1 MEFRFQCLITG
12 LSRPTAENHF
22 RLLRARF
29 LVVRRPSGGKN
40 LRSRVSAKPEVHVVK
55 SGLTARLLRLP
66 SPRRHPIGID
76 PTSLTDFGHLPE
88 TFVVGELRKQASWLE
103 EPVTFGHWRTSGSYE
118 WAGC

>member
-40 LRSRVSAKPEVHVVK
+40 LRSRVSAQPEVHVVK
-55 SGLTARLLRLP
+55 SGLTARLLRL
-66 SPRRHPIGID
+66 SPPGD
-76 PTSLTDFGHLPE
+76 PTSLIDFGHLLE
-88 TFVVGELRKQASWLE
+88 IFVVGELRKQASWLE
-103 EPVTFGHWRTSGSYE
+103 EPVTLGHWRTSGSCE

>member
-55 SGLTARLLRLP
+55 SGLTARLL
-66 SPRRHPIGID
+66 
-76 PTSLTDFGHLPE
+76 PTSLIDFGHLLE
-88 TFVVGELRKQASWLE
+88 IFVVGELRKQASWLE
-103 EPVTFGHWRTSGSYE
+103 EPVTLGHWRTSGSYE

>member
-1 MEFRFQCLITG
+1 MG
-12 LSRPTAENHF
+12 
-22 RLLRARF
+22 ARF

-88 TFVVGELRKQASWLE
+88 TFVVEELRKQASWLE

-118 WAGC
+118 WTGC